1 METAI
6 GATLG
11 PSRWLSV
18 TQARIDA
25 FAEATGD
32 HQWIHTDPA
41 RAGLESPYRQ
51 TVAHGYLTLSL
62 LSGLVGEIFP
72 VEANMGV
79 NYGLNRVRFPAP
91 VLSGSKVR
99 LVAVLKEVRGLE
111 GGAEVVLDAT
121 FENDGQAKPVCVAQ
135 GGFAVLFLKQ
145 PAQVP
150 RVGGKVC
157 SSF

>member
-1 METAI
+1 MTRFTNIDDLEAAV
-6 GATLG
+6 GETLG

-41 RAGLESPYRQ
+41 RARLESPYRQ

-62 LSGLVGEIFP
+62 LSGLIGEIFP
-72 VEANMGV
+72 VEAKLGV

-91 VLSGSKVR
+91 VLSGSRIR
-99 LVAVLKEVRGLE
+99 LLAVLREVRGLE

-135 GGFAVLFLKQ
+135 AVLRFY
-145 PAQVP
+145 
-150 RVGGKVC
+150 
-157 SSF
+157 F

>member
-1 METAI
+1 MCFTNVNDLEAAV
-6 GATLG
+6 GETLG
-11 PSRWLSV
+11 PSRWLEV

-25 FAEATGD
+25 FAKATGD
-32 HQWIHTDPA
+32 HQWIHTDEA
-41 RAGLESPYRQ
+41 RAKLESPYRQ

-72 VEANMGV
+72 VEAKLGV

-99 LVAVLKEVRGLE
+99 LLAVLREVRKLE

-121 FENDGQAKPVCVAQ
+121 FEDDGQAKPVCVAQ
-135 GGFAVLFLKQ
+135 AVLRFY
-145 PAQVP
+145 
-150 RVGGKVC
+150 
-157 SSF
+157 F